1 MTPALAC
8 VFFLRI
14 PGKSYCIITKKAKE
28 KTDWVEMINKAKADL
43 LAIRDASSY
52 AKSVRV
58 GTSQRRPSSIRR
70 PVALNNMPSSTSAI
84 LFRGRPDTGL
94 IHTQSS
100 RTLREDHSAYN
111 GHNNTNNTTNNTTSD
126 GNKTIPQE
134 EKNGQAHVTK

>member
-1 MTPALAC
+1 
-8 VFFLRI
+8 
-14 PGKSYCIITKKAKE
+14 
-28 KTDWVEMINKAKADL
+28 VEMISKAKADL

-70 PVALNNMPSSTSAI
+70 PVALNMPSSTSAI
-84 LFRGRPDTGL
+84 LFRGRTDTSL

-100 RTLREDHSAYN
+100 RTLREDHSARN
-111 GHNNTNNTTNNTTSD
+111 RPNNNTNNTNNNTSSD
-126 GNKTIPQE
+126 GDKTIPQE